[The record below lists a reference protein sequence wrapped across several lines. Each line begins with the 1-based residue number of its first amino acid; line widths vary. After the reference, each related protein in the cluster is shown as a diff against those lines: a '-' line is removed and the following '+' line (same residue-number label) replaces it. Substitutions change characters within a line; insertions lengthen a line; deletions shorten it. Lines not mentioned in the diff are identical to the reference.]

1 MRELLAV
8 ALAFGLMLILLR
20 KNVNFGV
27 TMLITSATLCVVAGI
42 APLTVFNVIKTTFTS
57 EKNITTL
64 LVVFT
69 VSILGGLC
77 GRYGILTKVV
87 DSQQDIIPNTKV
99 VIMLIPAII
108 GLLVMPGGAILSAPF
123 VDSVGDQIGIS
134 QPRKAAINL
143 VFRHVAMMCM
153 PFSTSVLL
161 AISMNPEIGLYELI
175 GLNLFFMIL
184 NFICGYYCFL
194 RPVKC

>member
-57 EKNITTL
+57 EKNIPTL

-77 GRYGILTKVV
+77 GQG
-87 DSQQDIIPNTKV
+87 QGW
-99 VIMLIPAII
+99 MLGQCVCRRQRCGVGRGCAVFCISDLRRR
-108 GLLVMPGGAILSAPF
+108 LLRQGGAGGGTQAGP
-123 VDSVGDQIGIS
+123 
-134 QPRKAAINL
+134 
-143 VFRHVAMMCM
+143 
-153 PFSTSVLL
+153 
-161 AISMNPEIGLYELI
+161 
-175 GLNLFFMIL
+175 
-184 NFICGYYCFL
+184 
-194 RPVKC
+194 

>member
-87 DSQQDIIPNTKV
+87 DSMQDIIPNTKV

-108 GLLVMPGGAILSAPF
+108 GLLVMPGGRHPLRTFCGQRRRSNRHQPASESGHQPGIPPCGHDVYALLHLGTAGHLHEP
-123 VDSVGDQIGIS
+123 GD
-134 QPRKAAINL
+134 RAL
-143 VFRHVAMMCM
+143 
-153 PFSTSVLL
+153 
-161 AISMNPEIGLYELI
+161 
-175 GLNLFFMIL
+175 
-184 NFICGYYCFL
+184 
-194 RPVKC
+194 